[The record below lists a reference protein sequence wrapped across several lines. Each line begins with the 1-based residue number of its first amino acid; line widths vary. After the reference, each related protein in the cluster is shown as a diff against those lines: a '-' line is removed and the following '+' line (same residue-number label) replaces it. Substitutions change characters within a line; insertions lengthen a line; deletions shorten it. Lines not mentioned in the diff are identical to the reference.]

1 MGNIKL
7 NQLSLR
13 DDRHSM
19 GSAKLMESVVS
30 CKSMAVAAAGVCMH
44 DSVGSFLLTSSSAP

>member
-30 CKSMAVAAAGVCMH
+30 CKSMAVAAAGVCVH